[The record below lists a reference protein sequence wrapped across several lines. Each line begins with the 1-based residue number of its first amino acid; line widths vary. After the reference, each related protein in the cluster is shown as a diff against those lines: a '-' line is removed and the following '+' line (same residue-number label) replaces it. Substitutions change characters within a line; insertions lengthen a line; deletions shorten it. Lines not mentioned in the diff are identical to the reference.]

1 MTYQVVLLR
10 HGESTWNQ
18 ENRFAGWVD
27 IDLSDTGKAEALSAA
42 KQLKESGFEFDIA
55 FTSVLKRAI
64 RTLWIVLDE
73 LDQLWIPSKKSW
85 RLNERHYG
93 ALAGLNKIET
103 AERHGEKQVF
113 IWRRS
118 FDARPPPL
126 EENDPSHPKFE
137 KRYSSIELSAA
148 IPSSESLKDTMA
160 RVIPF
165 WNDEIVPHIK
175 SGERIIIAA
184 HGNSIRAL
192 VKHFDQITD
201 SEISEVNIP
210 TGMPL
215 IYEFDENMITQNHDY
230 LGGAAAAAAAAA
242 VVAAQTSKKD

>member
-1 MTYQVVLLR
+1 MTHQVVLLR
-10 HGESTWNQ
+10 HGESTWNK

-27 IDLSDTGKAEALSAA
+27 IDLSDTGKEEALSAA

-55 FTSVLKRAI
+55 FSSVLKRAI
-64 RTLWIVLDE
+64 RTLWIILDE
-73 LDQLWIPSKKSW
+73 LDQLWIPSEKSW
-85 RLNERHYG
+85 QLNERHYG
-93 ALAGLNKIET
+93 ALAGLNKVET
-103 AERHGEKQVF
+103 VERHGEEQVF

-118 FDARPPPL
+118 FDTRPPPL
-126 EENDPSHPKFE
+126 EENDPNHPRFE
-137 KRYSSIELSAA
+137 KRYSSIGLSAA

-165 WNDEIVPHIK
+165 WNSEIVPRVK
-175 SGERIIIAA
+175 NGERVLISA

-192 VKHFDQITD
+192 VKHFDNITD
-201 SEISEVNIP
+201 ADISEINIP

-215 IYEFDENMITQNHDY
+215 IYEFDENMSAQNHYY

-242 VVAAQTSKKD
+242 AVAAQTSKKD

>member
-118 FDARPPPL
+118 FDTRPPPL

-137 KRYSSIELSAA
+137 KRYSSIGLSTA

-175 SGERIIIAA
+175 NGEQTIIAA

-201 SEISEVNIP
+201 SAISEVNIP

-215 IYEFDENMITQNHDY
+215 IYEFDKKMITQNHYY

-242 VVAAQTSKKD
+242 AVAAQTSKKD